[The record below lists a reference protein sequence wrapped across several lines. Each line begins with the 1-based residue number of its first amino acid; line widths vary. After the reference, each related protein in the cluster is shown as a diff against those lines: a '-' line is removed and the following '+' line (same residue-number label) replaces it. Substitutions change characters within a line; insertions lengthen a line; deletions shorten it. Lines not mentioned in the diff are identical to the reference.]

1 VGLAE
6 GAPIM
11 SRYYFHIRE
20 GRFFVSDDEGIECR
34 NLSAVQSEARSSAI
48 DLANA
53 ALRSGEIAASIEIED
68 EDGNSLANI
77 KAISL
82 LN

>member
-1 VGLAE
+1 
-6 GAPIM
+6 M
-11 SRYYFHIRE
+11 SRYYFHIRD
-20 GRFFVSDDEGIECR
+20 GRFLIPDDEGIECR

-53 ALRSGEIAASIEIED
+53 ALRSGKVAASIEIED
-68 EDGNSLANI
+68 EDGNALANVTT
-77 KAISL
+77 ISL